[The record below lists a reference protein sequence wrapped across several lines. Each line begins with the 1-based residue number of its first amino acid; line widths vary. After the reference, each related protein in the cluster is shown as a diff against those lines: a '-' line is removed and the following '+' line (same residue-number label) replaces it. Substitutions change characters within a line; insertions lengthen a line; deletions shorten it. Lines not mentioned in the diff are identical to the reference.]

1 MVEVSRLRLKT
12 IYHEKSAEVIV
23 GSLKLKKKVA
33 EGLNNV
39 TVQTNVCTC
48 GYLTADVGE
57 TYMSRKRENIGVTTG
72 SGKER
77 STQSM
82 SELLEKIL
90 DNRNMNEAYK
100 KVCANKGAGGVDG
113 MELEELDGYIRE
125 NWNSIREQIRN
136 RSYKPQPVRR
146 VEIPKPNG
154 SKRKLGIPT
163 VFSYCTPP
171 NDVLE
176 CCLQFS

>member
-1 MVEVSRLRLKT
+1 M
-12 IYHEKSAEVIV
+12 
-23 GSLKLKKKVA
+23 
-33 EGLNNV
+33 
-39 TVQTNVCTC
+39 NVCTC

-57 TYMSRKRENIGVTTG
+57 TYMSCKRENIGLITG

-113 MELEELDGYIRE
+113 MEIEEPGGYIRE
-125 NWNSIREQIRN
+125 NWDSIREQIRK
-136 RSYKPQPVRR
+136 REYHPQPVRR

-163 VFSYCTPP
+163 VSSYCTPP
-171 NDVLE
+171 NDVWNAASSSCEGSGFRVKNLCVE
-176 CCLQFS
+176 GFY